1 MDERTQP
8 EPFGLTR
15 RDCARMA
22 AMSIDELQRE
32 CEAEA
37 FHAHGPGGQG
47 VNTADSAVRMRHVPT
62 GIVVV
67 SRESRSQYR
76 NRQICLQKIRD
87 ELHRRSIPPSVRHA
101 TKPTKASQ
109 RRRLEEKRRRSQVK
123 DSRRTLRPG
132 EGD

>member
-1 MDERTQP
+1 MDK
-8 EPFGLTR
+8 GSLTY
-15 RDCARMA
+15 RDYARMA
-22 AMSIDELQRE
+22 SMPLDELERG
-32 CEAEA
+32 CVAEA

-47 VNTADSAVRMRHVPT
+47 VNTADSAVRMRHVET

-76 NRQICLQKIRD
+76 NRRLCLQKIRD
-87 ELHRRSIPPSVRHA
+87 ELQRRSVPPAVRHA

-109 RRRLEEKRRRSQVK
+109 RRRLEGKHIRSQIKVT
-123 DSRRTLRPG
+123 RRNVRTD